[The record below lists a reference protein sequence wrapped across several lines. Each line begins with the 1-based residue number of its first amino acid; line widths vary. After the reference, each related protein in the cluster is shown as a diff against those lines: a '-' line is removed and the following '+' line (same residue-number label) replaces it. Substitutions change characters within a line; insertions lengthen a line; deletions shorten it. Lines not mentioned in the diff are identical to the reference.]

1 MTGSQASPVSST
13 RSRALVLLAALALA
27 LTACSP
33 GGEGGGGAAASRPG
47 TALASEGTQSSG
59 IVGNENTRVGE
70 IWYFALPVPYNT
82 SSQPIEITDVAIKRV
97 PSGIE
102 VLEYGA
108 YHLEDTGGLPLL
120 ADHGGP
126 HTPDF
131 GKLKNYALKPVK
143 VEAGKESEI
152 FYLAKLKI
160 TAPPKEAARW
170 CRFDYRQAGQA
181 YSQTMDCE
189 VELKVA
195 K

>member
-1 MTGSQASPVSST
+1 M
-13 RSRALVLLAALALA
+13 
-27 LTACSP
+27 P
-33 GGEGGGGAAASRPG
+33 GK
-47 TALASEGTQSSG
+47 ALASEGTQSSG
-59 IVGNENTRVGE
+59 VVGNENTRVGE

-82 SSQPIEITDVAIKRV
+82 SSQPIEITDVALKRV

-108 YHLEDTGGLPLL
+108 YHLEDAGGLPLL
-120 ADHGGP
+120 ADDGGP

-160 TAPPKEAARW
+160 TAPPKESARW